1 MNSFPPTCLF
11 KFSINI
17 SNLNSN
23 LFCRK
28 NGIDAEVI
36 GAANSDGLN
45 CAEAA
50 ASSGHVALAACFFKN
65 HGRSNSCCSPE
76 RALSLAVEGHNFET
90 ASAIAKWLGKDEADT
105 LDLIERC
112 RALERLEGDEEALKF
127 LSANKEKLL
136 HKMKNN
142 VERNHGE
149 ERKQDRGKEQVG
161 SEDGKSDSLA
171 SALEDFFECPVCME
185 DMGDSSVVRI
195 FACSNDHWLCSKCR
209 GHISACPIC
218 REDFKA
224 SPPRRCLTAEK
235 LASNLAKARK

>member
-1 MNSFPPTCLF
+1 MSLVVEGDHF
-11 KFSINI
+11 
-17 SNLNSN
+17 
-23 LFCRK
+23 
-28 NGIDAEVI
+28 
-36 GAANSDGLN
+36 
-45 CAEAA
+45 EAA
-50 ASSGHVALAACFFKN
+50 
-65 HGRSNSCCSPE
+65 
-76 RALSLAVEGHNFET
+76 
-90 ASAIAKWLGKDEADT
+90 SAMAKWTGRDEAET

-112 RALERLEGDEEALKF
+112 RALTRLEGDKEAGRF
-127 LSANKEKLL
+127 LAANKEKLL
-136 HKMKNN
+136 RKIKKNA
-142 VERNHGE
+142 ERNHRE